1 MLALMDASGLA
12 LCGPDGITA
21 FGRTP
26 AQAQIVEILKWL
38 GQLPSRALY
47 ETDRLPDEH
56 PPAARYADTASGL
69 LAVPLGRSS
78 DNHMLW
84 FRPEVA
90 QTVTWGGDP
99 HKPVRIGPHGVR
111 LQTRASFEAWREEV
125 RGHARPWQNHEVVA
139 AIEIRDLVV
148 DVILGKAD
156 ELERVNRQLARS
168 NDELESFAYVA
179 SHDLKEP
186 LRHIEAF
193 AGLLKELLPADA
205 GGRLGTMVEGIEA
218 SSRRLR
224 ALINDL
230 AEYSR
235 VGRQARPLAP
245 VDLDDVLA
253 EVLADLKPV
262 IHEAGA
268 QVASQKLPQ
277 VLCDRSQIGQVLQNL
292 VSNALKYRHP
302 GRAPEIA
309 LRAVS
314 VPGGG
319 VQGWAEAAVPGEFE
333 RTGAEHRSYVRIEI
347 ADNGIGFE
355 DKFREQIF
363 EPFQRLHGPDE
374 YEGTGI
380 GLAICRKIVQRHGGT
395 IHAAGRAG
403 EGATFVFT
411 LPLRGPES

>member
-1 MLALMDASGLA
+1 
-12 LCGPDGITA
+12 
-21 FGRTP
+21 
-26 AQAQIVEILKWL
+26 
-38 GQLPSRALY
+38 
-47 ETDRLPDEH
+47 
-56 PPAARYADTASGL
+56 
-69 LAVPLGRSS
+69 
-78 DNHMLW
+78 MLW

-99 HKPVRIGPHGVR
+99 HKPVRIGPHGGR
-111 LQTRASFEAWREEV
+111 LQTRASFDAWREEV
-125 RGHARPWQNHEVVA
+125 RGRARPWQNHEVVA

-156 ELERVNRQLARS
+156 ELERVNRELARS

-193 AGLLKELLPADA
+193 AGLLKELLPQDA
-205 GGRLGTMVEGIEA
+205 EARLGTMVDGIEA

-245 VDLDDVLA
+245 VDLDDVLD
-253 EVLADLKPV
+253 EVRDDLKPV
-262 IHEAGA
+262 IQETGA
-268 QVASQKLPQ
+268 RVTSQHLPE
-277 VLCDRSQIGQVLQNL
+277 VMCDRSQIRQLLQNL
-292 VSNALKYRHP
+292 VSNAVKYRDP
-302 GRAPEIA
+302 GRPPAIEVRAIA
-309 LRAVS
+309 
-314 VPGGG
+314 VPGVA
-319 VQGWAEAAVPGEFE
+319 VQSWARAAAPGEFE
-333 RTGAEHRSYVRIEI
+333 RAGADHRKLVRIEI

-355 DKFREQIF
+355 DKYCEQIF

-395 IHAAGRAG
+395 ITAESRVG
-403 EGATFVFT
+403 EGSTFMFT
-411 LPLRGPES
+411 LPLCNPEG